1 MGIASAFGNERVLM
15 PLNDA
20 TIRTLKPAAKS
31 FRKSDGR
38 GLYIEVYPH
47 GAKLWRFKYRFLNK
61 EKRVALGAYPEVSL
75 AQARKKRD
83 TFREQLAQGIDPSVE
98 RKRARLVAK
107 ISAANTFKEV
117 AEEYIDTKL
126 RKEGKAQ
133 VTIDKAHWLV
143 SQFTA
148 IADLPVSDIKP
159 IEVLAVLKRLEGVRK
174 HETAKRCRSF
184 ASRVFRY
191 AVATARAEAD
201 PAALLKGALIAPKV
215 KHHAALIDPVDV
227 GILLRAIDAYSGA
240 PITRLALQI
249 APHVLA
255 RPGELRMANWREFD
269 FEAAIWKIPEERMKM
284 RRPHVVPLS
293 RQVISYLIELQHFS
307 GPTGFIFPAFHTS
320 RRPMSENTMN
330 QAFRRMGY
338 ANDDVTAHGL
348 RTTGSTLLNES
359 GKWNPDAIER
369 ALAHADSNAVR
380 GIYNRGQYWEERVK
394 MMQWWSDY
402 LDELR
407 DGATVLPLNKSA

>member
-38 GLYIEVYPH
+38 GLYIEIYPH

-61 EKRVALGAYPEVSL
+61 EKRVALGAYPDVSL

-83 TFREQLAQGIDPSVE
+83 TFREQLAQGIDPSAE

-143 SQFTA
+143 SQFTD

-227 GILLRAIDAYSGA
+227 GILLRAIDAYSDA
-240 PITRLALQI
+240 PIKRLALQI

-293 RQVISYLIELQHFS
+293 RQVIGYLIELQQFS
-307 GPTGFIFPAFHTS
+307 GPTGFAFPAFHTS

-330 QAFRRMGY
+330 QAFRSMGY
-338 ANDDVTAHGL
+338 TNDDVTAHGL